1 MKINSCI
8 QRTSIATIVL
18 AIVFGSMSMYV
29 RAGSPSGADWFE
41 IITSTQTGGDA
52 TGDGGTGNPVDY
64 NYYYVGQSITQQV
77 RIQSD
82 GTDAA
87 NIWVDYDTALM
98 NITNLITGTFF
109 PTWAG
114 QVISGG
120 RIKSTGFDL
129 VSTRSGNGNFGSF
142 DVTFTQPTAVSKDT
156 STPTILD
163 IVTGVI
169 GETTES
175 NISLAGVD
183 LLDDA
188 EDFYLHIWAD
198 ITKPYAENPSPTDGA
213 TGMSIDQSFSFDL
226 RDTLNGE
233 GDVTGVGTG
242 VNVATPP
249 GSIMVDDGGG
259 AVDYTS
265 FDSYL
270 CSGIWGTNHCAV
282 TVNPTSP
289 TSIVGDTRNWEYN
302 TTYTITISGYQD
314 LASSAQDQL
323 GEPNGANTMDTKI
336 WTFTTEADTVAPQ
349 VTTETPVRGSTNA
362 TTDTDITV
370 TVQDRKSYPNGPS
383 GVGVNS
389 ATCRFNISSPSFTLT
404 TFQEGDAT
412 VTVTPVNYGYQFT
425 INPTNDFGENEVVS
439 VSAYDCEDI
448 VGNVMTTDTWTF
460 STGDASAPYVD
471 QINPGND
478 VVIQPSDTLSFHV
491 KDDGSGVDLST
502 LVVYVNGVYY
512 SLGGG
517 SVSVTTTGT
526 RITAATSLDLNGGNY
541 VGDTTGIT
549 GTPNDYTITIDPQN
563 DFTAGEAVVVL
574 IYAQDADGNLM
585 EREVYGLV
593 VDGVG
598 ICADGSTFCG
608 ANSLW
613 NGAKCVGT
621 VPPGQGGSSGGGG
634 AGSIALTI
642 NSVDVTQI
650 NESSVLVTIQTNK
663 DAQGWIAYGATQ
675 PQDYGTEP
683 YFGYTFISET
693 SDDISR
699 YHSFRIDNL
708 QTGQLYWFMPLAKIG
723 NEVVRGDAVRMAP
736 VFATN
741 YIEVEKIIREIVEI
755 AGPERIIIRTVTQ
768 EGEGE
773 SVVEEQ
779 WRFGLEFLNGVQIQD
794 QGLGYLIISALQD
807 TITLQGSGLPGDAIT
822 IRIY

>member
-1 MKINSCI
+1 MRHYSSYIVALLALVI
-8 QRTSIATIVL
+8 TS
-18 AIVFGSMSMYV
+18 VFGGAV
-29 RAGSPSGADWFE
+29 ALVTAGSPSGADWFE

-52 TGDGGTGNPVDY
+52 TGDGGTGNPADY
-64 NYYYVGQSITQQV
+64 NYYYVGQSITQQM
-77 RIQSD
+77 RIQSG

-142 DVTFTQPTAVSKDT
+142 DVTFMQPTALSKDT
-156 STPTILD
+156 STPTMLD

-169 GETTES
+169 GATTES

-183 LLDDA
+183 ILDDA

-198 ITKPYAENPSPTDGA
+198 ITKPYAENPSPADSA
-213 TGMSIDQSFSFDL
+213 TGVTIDQNLSFDL
-226 RDTLNGE
+226 RDTLQGE
-233 GDVTGVGTG
+233 GDTNGVGTG
-242 VNVATPP
+242 VNTSTPP
-249 GSIMVDDGGG
+249 GSIMINDGGG
-259 AVDYTS
+259 DVDYTN
-265 FDSYL
+265 FDSYS
-270 CSGIWGTNHCAV
+270 CSGVWGTNYCAV
-282 TVNPTSP
+282 TVNPPSP
-289 TSIVGDTRNWEYN
+289 TSIAGDTRNWEYN
-302 TTYTITISGYQD
+302 ATYTVTISGYQD
-314 LASSAQDQL
+314 LASNAQDDL
-323 GEPNGANTMDTKI
+323 GEPNGPNTMNTKI
-336 WTFTTEADTVAPQ
+336 WTFTTEADTIAPQ
-349 VTTETPVRGSTNA
+349 VTAETPSRGSTNA
-362 TTDTDITV
+362 SISTNIVV
-370 TVQDRKSYPNGPS
+370 TVQDRKLYPNGPS
-383 GVGVNS
+383 GVGIDS
-389 ATCRFNISSPSFTLT
+389 STCRFNISSSSFALT
-404 TFQEGDAT
+404 TFQEGDTT
-412 VTVTPVNYGYQFT
+412 VTVIPVNYGYQFT
-425 INPTNDFGENEVVS
+425 INPANDFTENEIVS
-439 VSAYDCEDI
+439 VSAYDCEDL

-460 STGDASAPYVD
+460 STGDVSTPYVD
-471 QINPGND
+471 QITPGND
-478 VVIQPSDTLSFHV
+478 VIIQPNDTLSFHV
-491 KDDGSGVDLST
+491 KDDGSGVDIST

-517 SVSVTTTGT
+517 PVSVTTTGT
-526 RITAATSLDLNGGNY
+526 KITATTSLDLNGGNY
-541 VGDTTGIT
+541 VGDATGIT

-563 DFTAGEAVVVL
+563 NFTAGEAVVVL
-574 IYAQDADGNLM
+574 IYAQDVAGNFM

-598 ICADGSTFCG
+598 MCADGETFCG

-621 VPPGQGGSSGGGG
+621 VPPGQGGGGGSGG
-634 AGSIALTI
+634 AGTLALTI
-642 NSVDVTQI
+642 NEVTITQI
-650 NESSVLVTIQTNK
+650 NGSSVLVTVQTNK
-663 DAQGWIAYGATQ
+663 NAQSWIAYGTTQ

-693 SDDISR
+693 SDELSR
-699 YHSFRIDNL
+699 YHSFKIDNL

-741 YIEVEKIIREIVEI
+741 YVEVEKIIREIVEV

-773 SVVEEQ
+773 LVTEEQ
-779 WRFGLEFLNGVQIQD
+779 WRFGLDFLSGVQIQD
-794 QGLGYLIISALQD
+794 QGLGYLIISAFQE
-807 TITLQGSGLPGDAIT
+807 TITLQGSSLPGDIIT